1 MIRNFIRRL
10 AALLLDIVIK
20 LGTTGNPLSKENV
33 LLIHYCSRTAR
44 VLRGKPPELSEEEK
58 IKLLNKINKKYK

>member
-1 MIRNFIRRL
+1 MRKFTRWL

-20 LGTTGNPLSKENV
+20 LGTTGDPLSKENV

-44 VLRGKPPELSEEEK
+44 VLRGKPPELSVEEK
-58 IKLLNKINKKYK
+58 IKLLDKINKKYK